1 RSLTSFVN
9 FHFAKLFGKHSQNW
23 LVLYSHGYY
32 YSQWAKCTFSSDDL
46 SDVEYI
52 ETYIFGKTKEVQFKS
67 SWGIYVGYTDLG
79 MEKAAYWN
87 NISVVEIARADLGV
101 CKEIIFE
108 RNYTAMS
115 KKGLSLKHFVSTYSA
130 MLICSAYNFYPKHIN
145 ITWLRDGQRVT
156 GGVTYTEEMADG
168 DWYYQSHAYLEY
180 DPKPWENISCL
191 VEHASFKQP
200 RTYQWGETETRLI
213 FLHFI
218 QFTIR
223 IFSNTA
229 GLLLGTVTA
238 TAGLIF
244 YLRHRRGESGGGECR
259 TGLFK

>member
-1 RSLTSFVN
+1 MYNVDDYNTFL
-9 FHFAKLFGKHSQNW
+9 LI
-23 LVLYSHGYY
+23 YSTTRFSADGYY

-115 KKGLSLKHFVSTYSA
+115 KKVEPTVKLRSLKHFVSTYSA

-200 RTYQWGETETRLI
+200 RTYQWDPSLPGFQKTRI
-213 FLHFI
+213 AVGA
-218 QFTIR
+218 
-223 IFSNTA
+223 A